1 MIPNVHEQIP
11 KFQELAPEADLY
23 DGLKMILQA
32 EPLKQNYSWT
42 SYSSKHL
49 KIHKLGKDGL
59 NHQDSREPTQSCH

>member
-32 EPLKQNYSWT
+32 EPLKQNYS
-42 SYSSKHL
+42 
-49 KIHKLGKDGL
+49 
-59 NHQDSREPTQSCH
+59 